1 MSQMTKN
8 FSSETKEDKIQ
19 WNILKVN
26 ELPTKE
32 NILHKWREDERYSQM
47 KENNENSAAAHLL

>member
-8 FSSETKEDKIQ
+8 FSSETKEDKIE
-19 WNILKVN
+19 WNIFKVN

-32 NILHKWREDERYSQM
+32 NILHKWREDERHSQM
-47 KENNENSAAAHLL
+47 KENKENSAAAHLL